1 MGGLTL
7 GSGMEQLGIESKL
20 ESSVL
25 VFAPGQLPVPK
36 HDGA

>member
-7 GSGMEQLGIESKL
+7 GSGVEQLSIESEL
-20 ESSVL
+20 ESSVP

-36 HDGA
+36 HDSA